1 MTVQHDAIPPPVH
14 ASIRVDSPP
23 ERWPRW
29 RGLWELTRPGF
40 LWLSISAALLGLA
53 GHTGW
58 RTEDIWRA
66 ALILFLIA
74 AAHAAINAWNDV
86 HDALSGADASNLDR
100 FAPFCGGSRALQEGG
115 LDEVD
120 ARRLVLGLGVVSAG
134 GGLWLALH
142 AEPALLWI
150 GALGLL
156 LGWAYSAPPLALM
169 RRGLGEVTVAVCWG
183 LIPVGARLAL
193 GDGVAGLGWLMP
205 LAPAFGACAILVVAN
220 IADADAD
227 RANGKRTLVVQLG
240 PRHSRMLFIA
250 LQSALWLLLVG
261 AVWLDE
267 WPRWTLLAL
276 LALPF
281 SLLAIRR
288 AHAARTSREP
298 MRHAIPAAIQTS
310 LVFNLAL
317 ALGFA
322 LA

>member
-1 MTVQHDAIPPPVH
+1 MTVQHDAITPQAH
-14 ASIRVDSPP
+14 ALNPAASPS

-29 RGLWELTRPGF
+29 QALWALTRPGF
-40 LWLSISAALLGLA
+40 LWLSISAAMLGLA

-58 RTEDIWRA
+58 RAEDMWRA
-66 ALILFLIA
+66 ALIVLLIA

-115 LDEVD
+115 LDGVD
-120 ARRLVLGLGVVSAG
+120 ARRLVLGLSVVTVG
-134 GGLWLALH
+134 GGLWLAVH
-142 AEPALLWI
+142 AEPMLLWI

-169 RRGLGEVTVAVCWG
+169 RRGLGELTVAICWG
-183 LIPVGARLAL
+183 LIPLGARLAL
-193 GDGVAGLGWLMP
+193 DDQVTSLGWLMP
-205 LAPAFGACAILVVAN
+205 LAPAVGACAILVVAN

-227 RANGKRTLVVQLG
+227 GANGKRTLVVRLG
-240 PRHSRMLFIA
+240 PQRAITLFMA
-250 LQSALWLLLVG
+250 LQSALWLLLTG
-261 AVWLDE
+261 AVWLGA
-267 WPRWTLLAL
+267 WPCWTLLAL

-281 SLLAIRR
+281 SLLAMRR
-288 AHAARTSREP
+288 AQAARANREP
-298 MRHAIPAAIQTS
+298 LRHAIPAAIQTS